1 MGGPSSGHHDRI
13 ISELHNDKVFKGTSQ
28 SPSKTFDEIR
38 GASPQ
43 INSYNNIVQFMP
55 TLKERPRLTVLQNF
69 KEISRIMTNT
79 FIKNKQLESKYN
91 TRIPADVLANKEME
105 DQATENMV
113 RQMRM
118 MISPRN
124 FIGTVKR
131 AG

>member
-1 MGGPSSGHHDRI
+1 
-13 ISELHNDKVFKGTSQ
+13 
-28 SPSKTFDEIR
+28 
-38 GASPQ
+38 
-43 INSYNNIVQFMP
+43 
-55 TLKERPRLTVLQNF
+55 
-69 KEISRIMTNT
+69 MTNT